1 MNTGLRIGRQRAQ
14 RIADRFRQPAR
25 GLSLQKRSTGDH
37 VYAKRGG
44 GGEKL
49 SLDDA
54 TIFSEERASD
64 LVALDDALNSLAAFD
79 ARKCRIIE
87 LRFFGGLTL
96 EETAE
101 MLGLSITTVGKE
113 QRMAEAW
120 LHREVS
126 RSATA

>member
-1 MNTGLRIGRQRAQ
+1 LDEALDF
-14 RIADRFRQPAR
+14 APE
-25 GLSLQKRSTGDH
+25 RS
-37 VYAKRGG
+37 
-44 GGEKL
+44 
-49 SLDDA
+49 
-54 TIFSEERASD
+54 SD
-64 LVALDDALNSLAAFD
+64 IIALDDALNSLAAFD
-79 ARKCRIIE
+79 ERKCRIIE